1 MATEVT
7 YSAIAAMATKNHGEL
22 SKVNEAVLGDQ
33 N

>member
-7 YSAIAAMATKNHGEL
+7 YSAIAAMATKNHSL

>member
-7 YSAIAAMATKNHGEL
+7 YSAIAAMATKNHGL
-22 SKVNEAVLGDQ
+22 SKVHEAVLGDQ